1 MVYIINTDRRHIK
14 IINRNKVFIDTGL
27 SPPED
32 GSYMDFRISE
42 TYVKVFVVIFSL
54 VGVGV
59 LVTISN
65 FSQVEEVPISRL
77 GDHIGDEVSCV
88 GSVVG
93 AVHYDIGSARILI
106 ADGMDLL
113 EIYVERSSREVKP
126 GDRIRT
132 TGELFGSRDNFRMT
146 VDSDRG
152 IEVTES
158 KTPLDIMDSSPGSIC
173 SLTGTVSTCRPTYD
187 DGFQASVYRRSGE
200 DLLLYE
206 VTSRENGEVPRSG
219 STINITGL
227 LSGNNSVISFGHS
240 MEIISQPDSTDSTL
254 ESLVEEMSQSPAGAP
269 LYPMD
274 ISAYVI
280 YEPMGTSLYV
290 SEAAQG
296 GSISIRVN
304 MPQPSEMIH
313 KGDLVELINSTLSWI
328 PEKARYELNADTVR
342 VTDPHGP
349 WMLNLEALEWG
360 VSEFE
365 GCQVVMEGQIEK
377 RPNATILKDGEY
389 SIRLKGYDHLRTG
402 EISTVTGEI
411 VFDPEKN
418 IYLLDSGDSV

>member
-1 MVYIINTDRRHIK
+1 
-14 IINRNKVFIDTGL
+14 
-27 SPPED
+27 
-32 GSYMDFRISE
+32 
-42 TYVKVFVVIFSL
+42 
-54 VGVGV
+54 
-59 LVTISN
+59 
-65 FSQVEEVPISRL
+65 
-77 GDHIGDEVSCV
+77 
-88 GSVVG
+88 
-93 AVHYDIGSARILI
+93 
-106 ADGMDLL
+106 
-113 EIYVERSSREVKP
+113 
-126 GDRIRT
+126 
-132 TGELFGSRDNFRMT
+132 
-146 VDSDRG
+146 
-152 IEVTES
+152 
-158 KTPLDIMDSSPGSIC
+158 
-173 SLTGTVSTCRPTYD
+173 
-187 DGFQASVYRRSGE
+187 
-200 DLLLYE
+200 
-206 VTSRENGEVPRSG
+206 
-219 STINITGL
+219 
-227 LSGNNSVISFGHS
+227 
-240 MEIISQPDSTDSTL
+240 
-254 ESLVEEMSQSPAGAP
+254 MSQSPAGAP